1 MDLHYILIGGTSHV
15 GKSTLAANLAA
26 RLQWPVT
33 STDDMARHP
42 GRPWP
47 DPPPQVD
54 EFYAGLSPE
63 TIHWFL
69 KVHHDNIWPLITQRL
84 ASAASRHKTLILEGS
99 ALRPERIASLRSPEM
114 AGCLLHVSPERLVE
128 RMQAN
133 AAYEEQGRSRR
144 RIIDRFIDRSL
155 RDSNDLHESARRNGV
170 VIFDAEQPDL
180 METVLEQFGR
190 GIATGEA

>member
-1 MDLHYILIGGTSHV
+1 MDLHHILIGGTSHV
-15 GKSTLAANLAA
+15 GKSKLAAHLAA

-63 TIHWFL
+63 TIYWFL
-69 KVHHDNIWPLITQRL
+69 KVHHDNMWPLIAQRL
-84 ASAASRHKTLILEGS
+84 ASAASRQETLILEGS
-99 ALRPERIASLRSPEM
+99 ALRPERMASLRSPEVV
-114 AGCLLHVSPERLVE
+114 ACLLHVSPERLVE
-128 RMQAN
+128 RMHAN
-133 AAYEEQGRSRR
+133 AAYRDQDRARR
-144 RIIDRFIDRSL
+144 AIIDRFIDRSL
-155 RDSNDLHESARRNGV
+155 RDSNALHESARRNDV

-180 METVLEQFGR
+180 IETVLEHFGR
-190 GIATGEA
+190 SIATGEV